1 MMPDRY
7 DELRKRLLVPQPI
20 AQEEDSQIDY
30 NQAVDDSGMPIE
42 KTPVPVAP
50 AITPEIRRAMQ
61 DKADTNRALSNLIVS
76 AGSALTGFGSGT
88 AAEQSSRFDQS
99 NKYLQNIGT
108 LEADKLKKLKEI
120 KNENGQPEFIAE
132 SNAIGMEPYHQIK
145 TAGGLEGGAA
155 KSFTTFDVYR
165 PTTQERFNAV
175 FNTRLGKYQDANG
188 DVIQMEPTDV
198 LKPVANKIIKTEDVG
213 GTVKVKEYNQYD
225 KKPTK
230 EIVTEPGLGPKY
242 GVGTKGQ
249 GESIEKGVA
258 EGQKEYQA
266 YSGAIQDIKSA
277 TNTIKNG
284 KNARALSAAIYSLV
298 RSVEPKGVLTEQD
311 FSVISGNAYMPTLQ
325 QIEDYVAKRFSGN
338 LEEVRASF
346 GGLAEDI
353 QKRLEKRMIS
363 IPERFAPGSK
373 QAQDAIKSVIP
384 QDQMK
389 KIKNQDK
396 AKLIQI
402 ESEAKKFFGKNKK
415 AYDGFMAKKKQEM
428 GL

>member
-7 DELRKRLLVPQPI
+7 DELRKRLLVQRPV
-20 AQEEDSQIDY
+20 AQTEDPQIDY

-42 KTPVPVAP
+42 KAPVPIVP
-50 AITPEIRRAMQ
+50 PVTPESRRALQ
-61 DKADTNRALSNLIVS
+61 DKQDMNRTLSNLIVA
-76 AGSALTGFGSGT
+76 AGPSLLGFGRGT

-120 KNENGQPEFIAE
+120 KNESGQPEFIAE
-132 SNAIGMEPYHQIK
+132 SNAIGMEPYQIK
-145 TAGGLEGGAA
+145 TPGGIDGGAA

-165 PTTQERFNAV
+165 PTTQERFNVV
-175 FNTRLGKYQDANG
+175 FNSRIGKYQDANG
-188 DVIQMEPTDV
+188 DSVSMEPTDI

-213 GTVKVKEYNQYD
+213 GTVKVKQYNQYD
-225 KKPTK
+225 KQPTSQ
-230 EIVTEPGLGPKY
+230 IVTEPGLGPKY

-277 TNTIKNG
+277 TNTIKSG

-325 QIEDYVAKRFSGN
+325 QVEDFVAKKFSGN

-353 QKRLEKRMIS
+353 QKRLEKRIIS

-384 QDQMK
+384 QDEMK

-402 ESEAKKFFGKNKK
+402 ESEAKKFFGKNKN
-415 AYDGFMAKKKQEM
+415 AYDGFMAKKKQEL